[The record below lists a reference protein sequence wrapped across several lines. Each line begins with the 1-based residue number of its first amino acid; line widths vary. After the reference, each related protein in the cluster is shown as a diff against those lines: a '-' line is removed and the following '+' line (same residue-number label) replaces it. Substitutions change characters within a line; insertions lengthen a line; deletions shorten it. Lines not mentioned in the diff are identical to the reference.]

1 MLILPLMFKLFVYY
15 SFYYIL
21 YIYLYVCIYVYIY
34 FVGDKN
40 IWDQG
45 FVIGL
50 NKSGAVKL
58 RGLGQPPWKS
68 IVNQL

>member
-1 MLILPLMFKLFVYY
+1 MFVIVSTNLKYL
-15 SFYYIL
+15 IL
-21 YIYLYVCIYVYIY
+21 YIVYIY
-34 FVGDKN
+34 ICMYIYIYIVGDRN
-40 IWDQG
+40 IRDQG

-58 RGLGQPPWKS
+58 RGLGQPPWKN

>member
-1 MLILPLMFKLFVYY
+1 MFIIV
-15 SFYYIL
+15 STIL
-21 YIYLYVCIYVYIY
+21 YIYMYVYIY
-34 FVGDKN
+34 IVGDRN

>member
-1 MLILPLMFKLFVYY
+1 MFIIV
-15 SFYYIL
+15 STIYYI

-34 FVGDKN
+34 IVGDRN

>member
-1 MLILPLMFKLFVYY
+1 MFII
-15 SFYYIL
+15 YII
-21 YIYLYVCIYVYIY
+21 YIYIFIYLYVCIYVYIY
-34 FVGDKN
+34 IVGDKN